1 VPGRTEAVIRRCE
14 AKCLALLTLGHRIDL
29 AGLAPSADLT
39 FHTVEGMYHKVGR
52 PTLLY
57 VGTA

>member
-1 VPGRTEAVIRRCE
+1 MPGAPDV
-14 AKCLALLTLGHRIDL
+14 GSPIDL

-39 FHTVEGMYHKVGR
+39 FHTVEEMYHKVGR